1 MSMSSISWWNVNW
14 SVLANWCLVCSQGA
28 KEQWQLCALTFPLS
42 SQSKATVTMTKT
54 PVLVGNNRLG
64 CIVSY
69 NDKKKTIIDQLVFMF
84 MYCCFL
90 KAEEGLF
97 SERQRFPTALW
108 QLLTHLSATDSTSR
122 KYFDT
127 WDGCAFVFFDKTS
140 LQHNSSH
147 YLDTSQLMEVQSNG
161 GETVSGKTEERQSWQ
176 PDKQG
181 EEAAAGSRGIVAN
194 MTTNPNGRNRG
205 SSLHTT
211 VHISASVKP
220 TKEDTFVTVF
230 ARLELKFRCKLT
242 TEDGWHWVTGLTLI
256 LSLNIFSIKHFKH
269 FQMRIAQASL
279 APTSVSPSARKYK
292 TLFDFHSVSVSESSQ
307 SVEVTLWWPT
317 CR

>member
-1 MSMSSISWWNVNW
+1 MTRPAQRMFEYTITVAAAIIRCPCPRFLGEIVNW

-42 SQSKATVTMTKT
+42 SQSKATVTMTIT

-64 CIVSY
+64 CWVSY

-176 PDKQG
+176 SDKQG
-181 EEAAAGSRGIVAN
+181 SSRVPAHCLFFPIINGWSEGWLPRQSNFSGQNSRALKMLTGHRVHRNNHPHPLIFKRGIEK
-194 MTTNPNGRNRG
+194 TT
-205 SSLHTT
+205 
-211 VHISASVKP
+211 
-220 TKEDTFVTVF
+220 
-230 ARLELKFRCKLT
+230 
-242 TEDGWHWVTGLTLI
+242 
-256 LSLNIFSIKHFKH
+256 
-269 FQMRIAQASL
+269 
-279 APTSVSPSARKYK
+279 
-292 TLFDFHSVSVSESSQ
+292 
-307 SVEVTLWWPT
+307 
-317 CR
+317 

>member
-1 MSMSSISWWNVNW
+1 MFEYTITVAAAIIRCPCPRFLGEIVNW

-64 CIVSY
+64 CWVSY

-181 EEAAAGSRGIVAN
+181 EEAAAAGSRGIVAN
-194 MTTNPNGRNRG
+194 MTTESEWAKSGKFSPHHSAHQCVSEANKRRHICYRFCKIRIKIQMQAHNRG
-205 SSLHTT
+205 
-211 VHISASVKP
+211 
-220 TKEDTFVTVF
+220 
-230 ARLELKFRCKLT
+230 
-242 TEDGWHWVTGLTLI
+242 WMTL
-256 LSLNIFSIKHFKH
+256 S
-269 FQMRIAQASL
+269 
-279 APTSVSPSARKYK
+279 
-292 TLFDFHSVSVSESSQ
+292 D
-307 SVEVTLWWPT
+307 WPDIDLI
-317 CR
+317 RYGSW